1 MTSALLGEFMGT
13 MVLILLGNGCVANVV
28 LKHSKAQGS
37 GWMVVTTGWAFA
49 VMSAVFVAI
58 ACGSRDAHINP
69 AVTLGF
75 AVATGNFAKV
85 VPYSAA
91 QMLGAFAG
99 SVLVWIHFGP
109 HWKVTEDPELKRAC
123 FCGVPAIRNFAANL
137 VSEIICTFVLVFVV
151 GAIFSKA
158 VLTTGLAG
166 GLGPYLVGCLVWG
179 IGLSLGGTTGYTMNP
194 ARDFPTRI
202 AHAVL
207 PIAGKGG
214 SDWGYAPIPVLG
226 SLVGGTLAGLLLRTL
241 HV

>member
-1 MTSALLGEFMGT
+1 MTSPLLGEFMGT

-37 GWMVVTTGWAFA
+37 GWMVITSGWALA
-49 VMSAVFVAI
+49 VMCAVFVAI

-75 AVATGNFAKV
+75 AVASRSFGKV
-85 VPYSAA
+85 MPYSVA

-99 SVLVWIHFGP
+99 SVIVWIHFGP
-109 HWKVTEDPELKRAC
+109 HWKATEDPELKRAC

-158 VLTTGLAG
+158 ALTTGPAG
-166 GLGPYLVGCLVWG
+166 GLAPFLVGCLVWS

-207 PIAGKGG
+207 PIVGKGG
-214 SDWGYAPIPVLG
+214 SDWGYAPIPILG
-226 SLVGGTLAGLLLRTL
+226 PVVGGTLAGLLLRTL